1 MTEDKDNSLNYKNAR
16 IKVGKVVSSRYD
28 ANLLSS
34 IRTTESS
41 ALALRK
47 PVDWTQRK
55 IGYEEIE
62 SECGQRI
69 LLYSEGHQ
77 GTPVVGDVIILRDK
91 FEEGFKWTLY
101 GL

>member
-1 MTEDKDNSLNYKNAR
+1 MTEGSEKSLNYKNAR
-16 IKVGKVVSSRYD
+16 IKVGKVVCSRYSAD
-28 ANLLSS
+28 LLSS
-34 IRTTESS
+34 VRTTESNS
-41 ALALRK
+41 LPLRK

-55 IGYEEIE
+55 VGSEEIE

-91 FEEGFKWTLY
+91 CDEGFKWTLY
-101 GL
+101 GM